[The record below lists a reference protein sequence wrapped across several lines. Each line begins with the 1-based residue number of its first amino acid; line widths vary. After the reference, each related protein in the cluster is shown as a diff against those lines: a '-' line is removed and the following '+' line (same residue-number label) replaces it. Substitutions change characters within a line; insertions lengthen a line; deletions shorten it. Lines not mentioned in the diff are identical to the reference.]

1 MSPQVWYPIYDIITF
16 TALIT
21 NQFATSTFIQV
32 DISKGQNMSDPA
44 LLMKKN
50 EQHKSAQN
58 CLVGHLHLSILSWP
72 SSWSARS
79 DWLMNKIGDRKMGNC
94 CSHPWVSRGYH
105 VGITIA
111 MGGKIVIIVCLP
123 KIATLGSI
131 VDLTLQKQARI
142 LIIYIYTYH
151 VDYYMYIYIIMII
164 WYGDIYKYTH
174 IMLTASWFWQPGV
187 KKWWWTRSPSRWPP
201 IGVPSLVAL
210 SLWAAKNFLQCG
222 APVR

>member
-21 NQFATSTFIQV
+21 NQFATSTFIQ
-32 DISKGQNMSDPA
+32 
-44 LLMKKN
+44 
-50 EQHKSAQN
+50 
-58 CLVGHLHLSILSWP
+58 ILSWP

-111 MGGKIVIIVCLP
+111 MCEKIVIIVCLP

-142 LIIYIYTYH
+142 LIDYIYRY
-151 VDYYMYIYIIMII
+151 VSCWLLYMYIYIIMII
-164 WYGDIYKYTH
+164 WYGDIYIYKYTYH
-174 IMLTASWFWQPGV
+174 AHRQLILTSAWS
-187 KKWWWTRSPSRWPP
+187 
-201 IGVPSLVAL
+201 
-210 SLWAAKNFLQCG
+210 
-222 APVR
+222 

>member
-21 NQFATSTFIQV
+21 NQFATSTFIQ
-32 DISKGQNMSDPA
+32 
-44 LLMKKN
+44 
-50 EQHKSAQN
+50 
-58 CLVGHLHLSILSWP
+58 ILSWP

-142 LIIYIYTYH
+142 LIDYIYRY
-151 VDYYMYIYIIMII
+151 VSCWLLYMYIYIIMII
-164 WYGDIYKYTH
+164 WYGDIYINTH
-174 IMLTASWFWQPGV
+174 IMLTASWFWHQPGV
-187 KKWWWTRSPSRWPP
+187 KKWWWTRGPSRWPIYWASIFGGSKSLSSEKLLTMWGPRLIAKLVNITP
-201 IGVPSLVAL
+201 I
-210 SLWAAKNFLQCG
+210 SLWFM
-222 APVR
+222 VRK

>member
-79 DWLMNKIGDRKMGNC
+79 DWLMNKIGDRKMGQLLLT
-94 CSHPWVSRGYH
+94 S
-105 VGITIA
+105 VGITW
-111 MGGKIVIIVCLP
+111 VSPLP
-123 KIATLGSI
+123 WVGRLLLLFAFPKLLLWAPSW
-131 VDLTLQKQARI
+131 I
-142 LIIYIYTYH
+142 LPCKNKHVYWLYIYIYVSCWLLY
-151 VDYYMYIYIIMII
+151 VYI
-164 WYGDIYKYTH
+164 
-174 IMLTASWFWQPGV
+174 
-187 KKWWWTRSPSRWPP
+187 
-201 IGVPSLVAL
+201 
-210 SLWAAKNFLQCG
+210 
-222 APVR
+222 